1 MNDIPL
7 KIAVPNKGTL
17 SEAAVEMLVEAGY
30 IGRTDPRAL
39 IVPDTRNNVEFYY
52 LRPRDIATYVG
63 SGALDVGITGR
74 DLLLDSGAQ
83 ARELHALDFGYST
96 FRFAAPA
103 EIRELAQLNGKTVA
117 TSYPSLVDNFLSNHG
132 VSATIVRLDGAVESA
147 VRLGVAD
154 AVADVVSTG
163 RTLKAQGLEIF
174 GPVILESE
182 AVLIAGD
189 AEPSGL
195 STLLQRLQGVLVARQ
210 FVLMDYDLP
219 VSLLEQASAI
229 SPGIESPTVSP
240 LQDPEWVA
248 VRAMV
253 PRADQHE
260 VMDRLYALGA
270 RAILVSSIHAAR
282 I

>member
-1 MNDIPL
+1 MSTTPL
-7 KIAVPNKGTL
+7 RVAVPNKGTL
-17 SEAAVEMLVEAGY
+17 SDAAVDMLVEAGY
-30 IGRTDPRAL
+30 AGR
-39 IVPDTRNNVEFYY
+39 PDTRALSVPDEKNGVEFYF

-63 SGALDVGITGR
+63 QGALDVRITGR
-74 DLLLDSGAQ
+74 DLLLDSDAP
-83 ARELHALDFGYST
+83 AREVQALDFGFST
-96 FRFAAPA
+96 FRFAGPPGMAV
-103 EIRELAQLNGKTVA
+103 EDLSGKTVA
-117 TSYPSLVDNFLSNHG
+117 TSYPHLVGTFLTNHG
-132 VSATIVRLDGAVESA
+132 VDADTVRLDGAVESA

-163 RTLKAQGLEIF
+163 RTLKSQGLEIF

-182 AVLIAGD
+182 ALLIAGPESPPGID
-189 AEPSGL
+189 
-195 STLLQRLQGVLVARQ
+195 TLQQRLQGVLVARQ
-210 FVLMDYDLP
+210 YVLMDYDLP
-219 VSLLEQASAI
+219 ASLLEQATAI

-240 LQDPEWVA
+240 LQDSNWVA

-253 PRADQHE
+253 PRGDQQE